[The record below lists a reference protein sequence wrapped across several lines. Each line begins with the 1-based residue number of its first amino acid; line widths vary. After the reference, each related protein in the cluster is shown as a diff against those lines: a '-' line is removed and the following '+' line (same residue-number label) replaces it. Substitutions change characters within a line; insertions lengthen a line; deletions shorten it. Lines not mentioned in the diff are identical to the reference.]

1 MRKEEVIHIVKE
13 LLVEA
18 GLLEDY
24 SISEKT
30 NELADI
36 MIYKGSN
43 GIEQFAIEETPMFPF
58 EMIENILFL
67 RGEENGR
74 YYFKGT
80 KLQIIFELKE
90 GARYVLEL
98 GDYGINDMLL
108 TKDYTDIYDDKLILS
123 TINDYSRQN
132 MIREHVKRLFL
143 IIAEL
148 RLNGREEPEEAD
160 VSEVKKTVWRYI
172 EEHPQD
178 LDFIFSFAGEALQL
192 RLFDK
197 DIFQA
202 EEIIKKIVERGEE
215 DSFMLY
221 LEEEYDEADY
231 YLRLT
236 AEALRII
243 RRFNEESA
251 ADS

>member
-1 MRKEEVIHIVKE
+1 MRKEEVIHIIKE
-13 LLVEA
+13 LLTEA
-18 GLLEDY
+18 GLQEDF

-36 MIYKGSN
+36 MIYKGAD
-43 GIEQFAIEETPMFPF
+43 GIEQFAVQETPMFPF

-67 RGEENGR
+67 QGEEDDYRYNYNG
-74 YYFKGT
+74 T
-80 KLQIIFELKE
+80 ELQIIFELKG

-98 GDYGINDMLL
+98 GDYGINNMLL
-108 TKDYTDIYDDKLILS
+108 TKNHTDIYDDRLIRS
-123 TINDYSRQN
+123 AINDYSRQN
-132 MIREHVKRLFL
+132 MIREHVRRLFL

-172 EEHPQD
+172 KEHPQD
-178 LDFIFSFAGEALQL
+178 SDFIFSFAGEALQL
-192 RLFDK
+192 RLYEN

-202 EEIIKKIVERGEE
+202 EEIIKRIVERGEE

-221 LEEEYDEADY
+221 LEEEYGDIADY

-236 AEALRII
+236 AEALRISKKV
-243 RRFNEESA
+243 SA